1 MGCPEVQCLAAT
13 FRRCGSSALVPI
25 SGFHRA
31 PTTAW
36 YPCTARLSFV
46 SSDPPVLVFPF
57 LLRSG
62 CDGRCKAQSDRC
74 SPILVRYFLGVR
86 QDKEKLRREVLRL
99 GSGIRSLLPTVLL
112 LRLPGKSVLFA
123 PSSSLFVGFGVRR
136 V

>member
-1 MGCPEVQCLAAT
+1 MYDR
-13 FRRCGSSALVPI
+13 FRLLESV
-25 SGFHRA
+25 
-31 PTTAW
+31 
-36 YPCTARLSFV
+36 
-46 SSDPPVLVFPF
+46 VL
-57 LLRSG
+57 G
-62 CDGRCKAQSDRC
+62 DGYKAQSDRC